1 MFKNVFN
8 LNQYVLGLV
17 LILQKLE
24 YKIDNK
30 IKTLKSDK
38 KLLQQQIT
46 ALTQENK
53 EIQHRYDGL
62 EQYGC
67 RLCLRIDSIPKQ
79 DNEKSDDVFKFV
91 KGQIGEV

>member
-8 LNQYVLGLV
+8 LDQYVLGLV

-24 YKIDNK
+24 DKIGNK
-30 IKTLKSDK
+30 IKTLKSDN
-38 KLLQQQIT
+38 KLLQQQMT
-46 ALTQENK
+46 ALTQQNK
-53 EIQHRYDGL
+53 EIQHRYDRL
-62 EQYGC
+62 EQYGR

-79 DNEKSDDVFKFV
+79 DNEKPDDVFKFV

>member
-46 ALTQENK
+46 ALTQQNK

>member
-17 LILQKLE
+17 PILQKLE

-46 ALTQENK
+46 ALTQQNK

>member
-8 LNQYVLGLV
+8 LDQYVLGLV

-24 YKIDNK
+24 DKIGNK

-38 KLLQQQIT
+38 KLLQQQMT
-46 ALTQENK
+46 ALTQQNK
-53 EIQHRYDGL
+53 EIQHRYDRL
-62 EQYGC
+62 EQYGR

-79 DNEKSDDVFKFV
+79 DNEKPDDVFKFV
-91 KGQIGEV
+91 KDQIGEV

>member
-8 LNQYVLGLV
+8 LDQYVLGLV

-38 KLLQQQIT
+38 KLLQQQII
-46 ALTQENK
+46 ALTQQNK

>member
-8 LNQYVLGLV
+8 LDQYVLGLV

-46 ALTQENK
+46 ALTQQNK